1 MAEILHTRMGV
12 ITYLA
17 PTGCIAE
24 AEGLESLKETVASC
38 VASREI
44 KLVLDLD
51 RVPALTSLALETLL
65 DIQDR
70 LTRLGGS
77 LKVVNPNAL
86 VEDIFRA
93 TGLHGYI
100 EVMSKADGRVV

>member
-24 AEGLESLKETVASC
+24 AEGLESLQETVASC

-51 RVPALTSLALETLL
+51 RVPALTSLALEALL

-70 LTRLGGS
+70 LARLGGS
-77 LKVVNPNAL
+77 LKGEPERPGGGYLSGYRFA
-86 VEDIFRA
+86 R
-93 TGLHGYI
+93 LH
-100 EVMSKADGRVV
+100 